1 MAIFYLIAT
10 NFQNVDETIIN
21 TFKPINIK
29 EIFIKKNPGLA
40 RIMPGFAFNYIHR
53 LLHID
58 FINDFILR
66 NGHLK
71 GIDFVDQGV
80 TEFNVKEHIYGFENI
95 PETGR
100 FIFASNHPLG
110 GFDSLLLMKY
120 VNKKLGKLM
129 FLSNDVLMGIPS
141 LSYMFIPVNKHGN
154 NSREVAK
161 ALDIAYDSDDQIV
174 IFPSGL
180 ASRRIKGRIMDL
192 PWKKHFITKSV
203 QYRRD
208 VVPVFIGG
216 RNSNRFYIVANIRK
230 FLHLNWNIEMFL
242 LPDELMRQKNADI
255 PVYFGKPIP
264 YQTFNKSKTHQE
276 WADWVKEQVY
286 KLPNQVGSKN

>member
-1 MAIFYLIAT
+1 MGIFYLIAT
-10 NFQNVDETIIN
+10 NFQNVDETITN
-21 TFKPINIK
+21 TFKPINIR
-29 EIFIKKNPGLA
+29 EIFVKKNPGLA
-40 RIMPGFAFNYIHR
+40 RIMPRFAFNYIHR

-58 FINDFILR
+58 FINDFIQR

-95 PETGR
+95 PESGR

-120 VNKKLGKLM
+120 VNKKLGNLK

-141 LSYMFIPVNKHGN
+141 LSYMFIPVNKHGT
-154 NSREVAK
+154 NSREVATS
-161 ALDIAYDSDDQIV
+161 LDIAYDSDDQIV

-180 ASRRIKGRIMDL
+180 ASRRIKGIIVDL

-203 QYRRD
+203 QYKRD
-208 VVPVFIGG
+208 VIPVFIGG
-216 RNSNRFYIVANIRK
+216 RNSNRFYILANIRK
-230 FLHLNWNIEMFL
+230 FLHLKWNIEMFL

-276 WADWVKEQVY
+276 WADWVKELVY
-286 KLPNQVGSKN
+286 KIPNQAGSKN